1 MADSSEIMR
10 ERQRGVRREMNRRG
24 IAPKVVMAD
33 AQMSSSTFFSY
44 FPDPEGKAV
53 PAVMPLSALFQI
65 IEGKALPLDL
75 ISMLLPNGAVV
86 VRVPEDVDHEALC
99 DAMQGYLAEKA
110 RAHRQDSECGP
121 AIGPNED
128 ARLTQL
134 AVVAGTAV
142 AA

>member
-1 MADSSEIMR
+1 MADTSEIMR

-53 PAVMPLSALFQI
+53 PAVMPMSAIYQI

-75 ISMLLPNGAVV
+75 VSMLLPNGALVV
-86 VRVPEDVDHEALC
+86 YVPENVDHDALC
-99 DAMQGYLAEKA
+99 EHMQVYLREKA
-110 RAHRQDSECGP
+110 AAHHPASEAGRE
-121 AIGPNED
+121 IGPNEHNK
-128 ARLTQL
+128 LTKL

>member
-1 MADSSEIMR
+1 MAEVSEIMR

-33 AQMSSSTFFSY
+33 AQMHSSTFFSY

-53 PAVMPLSALFQI
+53 PAVMPMSALYQI
-65 IEGKALPLDL
+65 IAGNALPLD
-75 ISMLLPNGAVV
+75 IVSMLLPSGALVV
-86 VRVPEDVDHEALC
+86 QVPEEVDHDAVC
-99 DAMQGYLAEKA
+99 DAMQNYLKVKA
-110 RAHRQDSECGP
+110 AAHRPESECGP
-121 AIGPNED
+121 AIGPKESEH
-128 ARLTQL
+128 LIKL